1 MPLRLDLSAQFI
13 KLVRG
18 EIRLDYLTFLVLPY
32 RVRKYFLDEA
42 EAYIGALKDLKK
54 KINTSNNHV

>member
-1 MPLRLDLSAQFI
+1 LPIRLNPSAQYI
-13 KLVRG
+13 TLVRG
-18 EIRLDYLTFLVLPY
+18 EIKLDYLTFLVLPY

-54 KINTSNNHV
+54 KFNTSNNHV